1 MRPTEMA
8 KPGRNDRC
16 PCGSGKKYKQC
27 CLTNDEAAER
37 QEMAV
42 AQAGREQRDAER
54 RERARQLRANF
65 IARLRGE
72 DPLDAASNAVVALLH
87 AGKLDEAEA
96 AARDLLARFPDEHD
110 GWARLGMVHETRGQN
125 REAADCYRRMLDV
138 ISRRPDDYDLEMITD
153 FTALIARLDPP
164 ATPAA

>member
-1 MRPTEMA
+1 MA
-8 KPGRNDRC
+8 KPGRNDLC

-27 CLTNDEAAER
+27 CLMRDEAAER
-37 QEMAV
+37 ERMAE

-54 RERARQLRANF
+54 RERARELRADVM
-65 IARLRGE
+65 ARLKGE
-72 DPLDAASNAVVALLH
+72 GPVESDLDIASNAVVDLLH
-87 AGKLDEAEA
+87 DGKLDEAEA

-138 ISRRPDDYDLEMITD
+138 ISHRPDDYDPEMITD

-164 ATPAA
+164 ATPAT